1 MKEDIFAKFN
11 FFKDKE
17 KQANKEDKSSGANF
31 GFSTIEINP
40 QNDPIKLALL

>member
-17 KQANKEDKSSGANF
+17 KEKSKEDIFSGF
-31 GFSTIEINP
+31 FI
-40 QNDPIKLALL
+40 L